1 MPKVDRGMGFKQLK
15 PFNLALL
22 ANHGWRLLMG
32 QNSLVYH
39 VFKAKYFPNCD
50 FVEASLGA
58 NPSYVWRSLMAA

>member
-1 MPKVDRGMGFKQLK
+1 
-15 PFNLALL
+15 
-22 ANHGWRLLMG
+22 MG

-39 VFKAKYFPNCD
+39 VFKAKYFPNCG